1 MTNMPR
7 PTNALIVDDE
17 SHVRVFVKLLL
28 KQQGIEQT
36 WEAANG
42 KEALAMVRQHNPE
55 LVMLDINLPLL
66 SGLEV
71 LGTLRQERW
80 RQPVIMLTSQSSI
93 KTVLECV
100 NLGAT
105 GYILKHSPKAE
116 AAKALADALD
126 GLAEES
132 DAAEEPGA

>member
-1 MTNMPR
+1 MPR
-7 PTNALIVDDE
+7 LTNALIVDDE
-17 SHVRVFVKLLL
+17 AHVRVFVKLLL
-28 KQQGIEQT
+28 NQQGIAQT

-42 KEALAMVRQHNPE
+42 QEALAMVRQHTPE
-55 LVMLDINLPLL
+55 LVVLDINLPIM

-71 LGTLRQERW
+71 LGTLRRER
-80 RQPVIMLTSQSSI
+80 RRPPVIMLTAQSSI

-105 GYILKHSPKAE
+105 AYILKHSPKAE

>member
-1 MTNMPR
+1 MSR

-17 SHVRVFVKLLL
+17 AYVRVFVKLLL
-28 KQQGIEQT
+28 NQQGIAQT

-42 KEALAMVRQHNPE
+42 QEALAMVRQHTLE
-55 LVMLDINLPLL
+55 LVVLDINLPIM

-71 LGTLRQERW
+71 LGTLRRER
-80 RQPVIMLTSQSSI
+80 RRSPVIMLTAESSI

-105 GYILKHSPKAE
+105 AYILKHSPKAE

-126 GLAEES
+126 GLAGASDES
-132 DAAEEPGA
+132 DEREA